1 MSAGQGGTDAGDPGT
16 GLTDEETQLGL
27 QNITRMSLTGQA
39 MGTLTGGAF
48 MVKILV
54 EFGAPLYVFGLLS
67 ALPALAGAV
76 QVPAAYFTEKYRA
89 RKRIAFLGFGLTR
102 VFVLSLAVIPLFV
115 AGELG
120 ISAAS
125 VVLFVGAAYVVSSNY
140 ADPGAPSGNGTT
152 APVLHPDGGLVMVGV
167 VGLFVLIMAVAGLI
181 LYRANFDEE

>member
-1 MSAGQGGTDAGDPGT
+1 MEID
-16 GLTDEETQLGL
+16 
-27 QNITRMSLTGQA
+27 RK
-39 MGTLTGGAF
+39 F
-48 MVKILV
+48 
-54 EFGAPLYVFGLLS
+54 
-67 ALPALAGAV
+67 AV
-76 QVPAAYFTEKYRA
+76 
-89 RKRIAFLGFGLTR
+89 
-102 VFVLSLAVIPLFV
+102 
-115 AGELG
+115 ELG